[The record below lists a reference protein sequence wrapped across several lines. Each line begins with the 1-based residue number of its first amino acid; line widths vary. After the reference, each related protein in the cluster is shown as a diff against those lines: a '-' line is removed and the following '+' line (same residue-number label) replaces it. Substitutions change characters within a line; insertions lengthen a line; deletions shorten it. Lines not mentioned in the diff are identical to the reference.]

1 MHIRLYFVCF
11 LFVFSSCSNNQV
23 SVKNEKEG
31 KLNSTYQ
38 LMVSDEK
45 KIALDS
51 ETPTRPPYMQ
61 IYTDSTGNR
70 LLTFLNSYKN
80 SIYFYDYDNSSYQKK
95 IVYNREGSDAI
106 MRVAGYYIKSPDS
119 IYVYN
124 MPMTEVDLT
133 DSMGKVKNRI
143 SLRTNEPDWPD
154 RYPQYWLKTVN
165 PFIRI
170 GNKIYLTG
178 QTFRSLTMS
187 NIMNFKFCYIIFC
200 TIICFIV
207 LSVPTFAKEN
217 SDNVIRVGSFEETYN
232 VVNEKGE
239 RSGYGYEYLQDIAGY
254 AGWTYKYITSDWK
267 NCFTQLE
274 NGEIDIL
281 GGISY
286 TDERAENMLFS
297 DMPMGEE
304 KYYIYTDASNMD
316 LTAGNLDSFEGKNIG
331 VFKDNITEDVL
342 NEWELK
348 YGLHTKHINVSTTT
362 EIMDKLSKHE
372 IDCFVSVEESRW
384 EESDISPITSIGET
398 EIYFAINPERPDIK
412 EALDSAMRRIKDD
425 NPFYTDDLYRRYL
438 SAQSSSF
445 LSKEESEWIGQHG
458 AIRIGYLNQDG
469 GISSVD
475 PSTGKLTGVIT
486 DYVDLAENC
495 LQGQTLEFELNGYET
510 RSELLQALQDGKI
523 DLIFHANQNPY
534 FAETNGF
541 ALSDTLLTLNMAAI
555 TAKDSFD
562 ENKENIVA
570 VEKDDFA
577 LKAYLSYNYPQW
589 KVVEYETSDAAV
601 KAMQKGETDC
611 IVSNSGTVSDYLKN
625 NKLHSVFLTKE
636 ADVPFAI
643 QQGEPVL
650 LSILNKTLTSMPTAQ
665 FSGAVVSYNASS
677 RKVTAKDFIQD
688 NLLAV
693 SLIVGISILVVLC
706 IILDS
711 LKKSKRA
718 EEKSKKSA
726 EQALKLNQE
735 LEEKQQELQ
744 NALVE
749 AQSANKAKTSFL
761 NNMSHDIRTPI
772 NGIMLTILEKSGN
785 DGERAKDCLNKIN
798 ESSKLLLSLVNDVL
812 DMAKLESDTVV
823 FSDESINLDQVC
835 QEITESLSFQ
845 AEEKGLHVIGEHD
858 DYSGI
863 YVWSNAVHL
872 KKILMNLFTNSMK
885 YNKVNGFIYMSMR
898 TIERSEDHM
907 TCEFKIRDNGI
918 GMSEEFIKNELFT
931 PFVQADNSPR
941 SDYNGTGLG
950 MPIVKQ
956 LVEKMGGT
964 ITVESK
970 LGEGSCF
977 TVILPFKIDTNAR
990 PEEKEDFDADI
1001 SDIRVLLV
1009 EDNELN
1015 VEIAEF
1021 MLTENGAKVETV
1033 NNGLEAVQHFEA
1045 SEPGTYDVILM
1056 DVMMPVMDGLTAA
1069 RTIRD
1074 LERQDAKTIPIIAMT
1089 ANAFREDAEKCME
1102 AGMNAH
1108 LAKPLDD
1115 KTIKQTICEELRSSR
1130 DR

>member
-1 MHIRLYFVCF
+1 M
-11 LFVFSSCSNNQV
+11 
-23 SVKNEKEG
+23 
-31 KLNSTYQ
+31 
-38 LMVSDEK
+38 
-45 KIALDS
+45 
-51 ETPTRPPYMQ
+51 
-61 IYTDSTGNR
+61 
-70 LLTFLNSYKN
+70 
-80 SIYFYDYDNSSYQKK
+80 
-95 IVYNREGSDAI
+95 
-106 MRVAGYYIKSPDS
+106 
-119 IYVYN
+119 
-124 MPMTEVDLT
+124 
-133 DSMGKVKNRI
+133 
-143 SLRTNEPDWPD
+143 
-154 RYPQYWLKTVN
+154 
-165 PFIRI
+165 
-170 GNKIYLTG
+170 
-178 QTFRSLTMS
+178 
-187 NIMNFKFCYIIFC
+187 
-200 TIICFIV
+200 
-207 LSVPTFAKEN
+207 
-217 SDNVIRVGSFEETYN
+217 
-232 VVNEKGE
+232 
-239 RSGYGYEYLQDIAGY
+239 
-254 AGWTYKYITSDWK
+254 
-267 NCFTQLE
+267 
-274 NGEIDIL
+274 
-281 GGISY
+281 
-286 TDERAENMLFS
+286 
-297 DMPMGEE
+297 
-304 KYYIYTDASNMD
+304 
-316 LTAGNLDSFEGKNIG
+316 
-331 VFKDNITEDVL
+331 L
-342 NEWELK
+342 NEWESK
-348 YGLHTKHINVSTTT
+348 HGLHTKHINVSNTA
-362 EIMDKLSKHE
+362 EVMDKLSKHE

-384 EESDISPITSIGET
+384 EESDISPVTSIGET
-398 EIYFAINPERPDIK
+398 EIYFAINPKRPDIK

-438 SAQSSSF
+438 STQSSSF

-475 PSTGKLTGVIT
+475 SLTGKLTGVIT

-495 LQGQTLEFELNGYET
+495 LQGQTLEFEL
-510 RSELLQALQDGKI
+510 
-523 DLIFHANQNPY
+523 
-534 FAETNGF
+534 NGF

-636 ADVPFAI
+636 ADVPFAV

-650 LSILNKTLTSMPTAQ
+650 LSILNKTLTSMPTTQ

-677 RKVTAKDFIQD
+677 RKVTAKDFVQD
-688 NLLAV
+688 NLLTV
-693 SLIVGISILVVLC
+693 SLIAGISFFVVLC

-735 LEEKQQELQ
+735 LEEKQQELH
-744 NALVE
+744 NALAE

-772 NGIMLTILEKSGN
+772 NGIIGMLTILEKSGN
-785 DGERAKDCLNKIN
+785 DAERAKDCMNKIY
-798 ESSKLLLSLVNDVL
+798 ESSKLLLSLINDVL
-812 DMAKLESDTVV
+812 DMAKLESETMV
-823 FSDESINLDQVC
+823 FGDESINLDQVC

-898 TIERSEDHM
+898 TIERLEDHM
-907 TCEFKIRDNGI
+907 TCEFKIKDNGI

-990 PEEKEDFDADI
+990 SEEKEDFDADI

-1056 DVMMPVMDGLTAA
+1056 DVMMPVMDGFTAT

-1089 ANAFREDAEKCME
+1089 ANAFREDAERCME

-1108 LAKPLDD
+1108 LAKLLDD
-1115 KTIKQTICEELRSSR
+1115 KKIKQTISEELRKQNACHE
-1130 DR
+1130 

>member
-1 MHIRLYFVCF
+1 MKKC
-11 LFVFSSCSNNQV
+11 
-23 SVKNEKEG
+23 
-31 KLNSTYQ
+31 KLIQ
-38 LMVSDEK
+38 D
-45 KIALDS
+45 
-51 ETPTRPPYMQ
+51 
-61 IYTDSTGNR
+61 
-70 LLTFLNSYKN
+70 
-80 SIYFYDYDNSSYQKK
+80 
-95 IVYNREGSDAI
+95 
-106 MRVAGYYIKSPDS
+106 IK
-119 IYVYN
+119 
-124 MPMTEVDLT
+124 
-133 DSMGKVKNRI
+133 
-143 SLRTNEPDWPD
+143 
-154 RYPQYWLKTVN
+154 
-165 PFIRI
+165 
-170 GNKIYLTG
+170 
-178 QTFRSLTMS
+178 
-187 NIMNFKFCYIIFC
+187 NFKFCYLIFGIITC
-200 TIICFIV
+200 LIALPAST
-207 LSVPTFAKEN
+207 SAKEN
-217 SDNVIRVGSFEETYN
+217 SDNVVRVGSFEETYN
-232 VVNEKGE
+232 IVNEKGE
-239 RSGYGYEYLQDIAGY
+239 RRGYGYEYLQDIAGY
-254 AGWTYKYITSDWK
+254 AGWSYEYVTSNWED
-267 NCFTQLE
+267 CFTQLE

-286 TDERAENMLFS
+286 TDERAKNMLFS

-331 VFKDNITEDVL
+331 VLKDHIPEDVL
-342 NEWELK
+342 NEWESK
-348 YGLHTKHINVSTTT
+348 YGLHTQHINVSTTP
-362 EIMDKLSKHE
+362 EVMDKLSRHE

-384 EESDISPITSIGET
+384 EESDISPVTSIGEA
-398 EIYFAINPERPDIK
+398 EIYFAINPKRPDIK
-412 EALDSAMRRIKDD
+412 ESLDSAMRRIKDD

-445 LSKEESEWIGQHG
+445 LSKEEREWIRQHG

-469 GISSVD
+469 GVSSVN

-486 DYVDLAENC
+486 DYVDLAQNC
-495 LQGQTLEFELNGYET
+495 LQGQTLRFELKGYDT
-510 RSELLQALQDGKI
+510 RSELLQALHDGKI

-541 ALSDTLLTLNMAAI
+541 SLSDTLLTLNMAAI
-555 TAKDSFD
+555 TAKNSFD
-562 ENKENIVA
+562 ENNENIA
-570 VEKDDFA
+570 AIEKDNFA

-589 KVVEYETSDAAV
+589 KIMEYETLNAAV
-601 KAMQKGETDC
+601 KAMQEGEADC
-611 IVSNSGTVSDYLKN
+611 IVSNSSTVADYLKN

-636 ADVPFAI
+636 ADISFAV
-643 QQGEPVL
+643 QQGETVL
-650 LSILNKTLTSMPTAQ
+650 LSILNKTLTSMPVTK
-665 FSGAVVSYNASS
+665 FSGAVVSYHDSS
-677 RKVTAKDFIQD
+677 RKVTARDFIQD
-688 NLLAV
+688 NFLTV
-693 SLIVGISILVVLC
+693 SLIVGISFFVVLC
-706 IILDS
+706 IILGS

-718 EEKSKKSA
+718 EEKSKQSA

-735 LEEKQQELQ
+735 LEEKQQELHK
-744 NALVE
+744 AVVE

-761 NNMSHDIRTPI
+761 NNMSHDIRTPL
-772 NGIMLTILEKSGN
+772 NGIIGMLTILEKSGN
-785 DGERAKDCLNKIN
+785 DGERAKDCLNKID

-823 FSDESINLDQVC
+823 FTDESINLDQVC

-845 AEEKGLHVIGEHD
+845 AEEEGLHVIGEHD

-885 YNKVNGFIYMSMR
+885 YNKVNGSIYMSMR

-907 TCEFKIRDNGI
+907 ICEFKIRDNGI

-931 PFVQADNSPR
+931 PFVQADNSAR
-941 SDYNGTGLG
+941 SNYSGTGLG

-977 TVILPFKIDTNAR
+977 TVVLPFIIDTNAR
-990 PEEKEDFDADI
+990 PEEKEDFNADI
-1001 SDIRVLLV
+1001 SGVRVLLV

-1033 NNGLEAVQHFEA
+1033 KNGLEAVQHFKV

-1056 DVMMPVMDGLTAA
+1056 DVMMPVMDGLTAT

-1089 ANAFREDAEKCME
+1089 ANAFREDEERCME

-1115 KTIKQTICEELRSSR
+1115 EKIKQTISEELRR
-1130 DR
+1130 PNACHEWL

>member
-1 MHIRLYFVCF
+1 MAGVLNINECKIKIWKQASDCSLEGGRKMKKCQLVQNIR
-11 LFVFSSCSNNQV
+11 
-23 SVKNEKEG
+23 
-31 KLNSTYQ
+31 
-38 LMVSDEK
+38 
-45 KIALDS
+45 
-51 ETPTRPPYMQ
+51 
-61 IYTDSTGNR
+61 
-70 LLTFLNSYKN
+70 
-80 SIYFYDYDNSSYQKK
+80 
-95 IVYNREGSDAI
+95 
-106 MRVAGYYIKSPDS
+106 
-119 IYVYN
+119 
-124 MPMTEVDLT
+124 
-133 DSMGKVKNRI
+133 
-143 SLRTNEPDWPD
+143 
-154 RYPQYWLKTVN
+154 
-165 PFIRI
+165 
-170 GNKIYLTG
+170 
-178 QTFRSLTMS
+178 
-187 NIMNFKFCYIIFC
+187 NFKFCYFIFC

-207 LSVPTFAKEN
+207 LSVPTSAKEN

-342 NEWELK
+342 NGWELK
-348 YGLHTKHINVSTTT
+348 YGLHMQHVNVSNTA
-362 EIMDKLSKHE
+362 EVMDKLSKHE

-384 EESDISPITSIGET
+384 EESDISPLTSIGET
-398 EIYFAINPERPDIK
+398 EIYFVINPERPDIK
-412 EALDSAMRRIKDD
+412 EVLDSAMRRIKDD

-555 TAKDSFD
+555 TAKDCFD

-650 LSILNKTLTSMPTAQ
+650 LSILNKTLTSMPTTQ

-688 NLLAV
+688 NLLTV
-693 SLIVGISILVVLC
+693 SLIAGISFFVVLC

-749 AQSANKAKTSFL
+749 AQSANKAKTSLL

-772 NGIMLTILEKSGN
+772 NGIMGMLTILEKSGN

-823 FSDESINLDQVC
+823 FSDEAINLDQVC
-835 QEITESLSFQ
+835 QEITESLYFQ

-858 DYSGI
+858 D
-863 YVWSNAVHL
+863 
-872 KKILMNLFTNSMK
+872 
-885 YNKVNGFIYMSMR
+885 
-898 TIERSEDHM
+898 
-907 TCEFKIRDNGI
+907 
-918 GMSEEFIKNELFT
+918 
-931 PFVQADNSPR
+931 
-941 SDYNGTGLG
+941 
-950 MPIVKQ
+950 
-956 LVEKMGGT
+956 
-964 ITVESK
+964 
-970 LGEGSCF
+970 
-977 TVILPFKIDTNAR
+977 
-990 PEEKEDFDADI
+990 
-1001 SDIRVLLV
+1001 
-1009 EDNELN
+1009 
-1015 VEIAEF
+1015 
-1021 MLTENGAKVETV
+1021 
-1033 NNGLEAVQHFEA
+1033 
-1045 SEPGTYDVILM
+1045 
-1056 DVMMPVMDGLTAA
+1056 
-1069 RTIRD
+1069 
-1074 LERQDAKTIPIIAMT
+1074 
-1089 ANAFREDAEKCME
+1089 
-1102 AGMNAH
+1102 
-1108 LAKPLDD
+1108 
-1115 KTIKQTICEELRSSR
+1115 
-1130 DR
+1130 

>member
-1 MHIRLYFVCF
+1 MKKFRLNVQRHICILLCLVLYITV
-11 LFVFSSCSNNQV
+11 LPFSV
-23 SVKNEKEG
+23 SAE
-31 KLNSTYQ
+31 
-38 LMVSDEK
+38 
-45 KIALDS
+45 
-51 ETPTRPPYMQ
+51 ET
-61 IYTDSTGNR
+61 
-70 LLTFLNSYKN
+70 
-80 SIYFYDYDNSSYQKK
+80 
-95 IVYNREGSDAI
+95 
-106 MRVAGYYIKSPDS
+106 
-119 IYVYN
+119 
-124 MPMTEVDLT
+124 
-133 DSMGKVKNRI
+133 KNRI
-143 SLRTNEPDWPD
+143 
-154 RYPQYWLKTVN
+154 V
-165 PFIRI
+165 
-170 GNKIYLTG
+170 
-178 QTFRSLTMS
+178 
-187 NIMNFKFCYIIFC
+187 
-200 TIICFIV
+200 
-207 LSVPTFAKEN
+207 
-217 SDNVIRVGSFEETYN
+217 RVGWYEGTYN
-232 VVNEKGE
+232 TTGPDGQ
-239 RSGYGYEYLQDIAGY
+239 RRGYSYEYQQAV
-254 AGWTYKYITSDWK
+254 AAHTGWKYEYVEGSWAELMSMLK
-267 NCFTQLE
+267 NGQ
-274 NGEIDIL
+274 IDLL

-286 TDERAENMLFS
+286 TEERSTSMLFS
-297 DMPMGEE
+297 ELPMGED
-304 KYYIYTDASNMD
+304 KYYLYVDTSNTDISTSD
-316 LTAGNLDSFEGKNIG
+316 LTTLNGKRIG
-331 VFKDNITEDVL
+331 MLPNALPAEMFHEWEKSHGVNTQQVDITGADDVRQKLKNHEIDGFVL
-342 NEWELK
+342 NESPQWER
-348 YGLHTKHINVSTTT
+348 
-362 EIMDKLSKHE
+362 D
-372 IDCFVSVEESRW
+372 
-384 EESDISPITSIGET
+384 DISPAILIGGSYN
-398 EIYFAINPERPDIK
+398 YFAVSKKRPDLK
-412 EALDSAMRRIKDD
+412 EELDQVMQKIERE
-425 NPFYTDDLYRRYL
+425 NPFYTDDLYKRYL
-438 SAQSSSF
+438 SANS
-445 LSKEESEWIGQHG
+445 LETLTDEEQNWLEQHG
-458 AIRIGYLNQDG
+458 AVRIGYLKNDV
-469 GISSVD
+469 GISLVD
-475 PSTGKLTGVIT
+475 TESEKPVGIINDYISLASGCLGEKNIEFQLTGF
-486 DYVDLAENC
+486 DSQE
-495 LQGQTLEFELNGYET
+495 EE
-510 RSELLQALQDGKI
+510 LQALKDNRI
-523 DLIFHANQNPY
+523 DMIFHMNQNPY
-534 FAETNGF
+534 EAEQNDIV
-541 ALSDTLLTLNMAAI
+541 LSNTVFEINVAVLTGV
-555 TAKDSFD
+555 KKFD
-562 ENKENIVA
+562 ENKENTVA

-625 NKLHSVFLTKE
+625 NKLHSAFLTKE
-636 ADVPFAI
+636 ADVSFAV

-677 RKVTAKDFIQD
+677 RKVTVRDFIQD
-688 NLLAV
+688 NLLTV
-693 SLIVGISILVVLC
+693 SLIVGISFFVVLC
-706 IILDS
+706 IILRS
-711 LKKSKRA
+711 WKKSKRA
-718 EEKSKKSA
+718 EERFKKSA

-735 LEEKQQELQ
+735 LEEKRQELQ

-772 NGIMLTILEKSGN
+772 NGIMGMLTILEKSGN

-823 FSDESINLDQVC
+823 FGDESINLDQVC
-835 QEITESLSFQ
+835 KEITESLYFQ

-872 KKILMNLFTNSMK
+872 KKVLMNLFTNSMK
-885 YNKVNGFIYMSMR
+885 YNKVNGSIYMSMR

-1069 RTIRD
+1069 RTIRALD
-1074 LERQDAKTIPIIAMT
+1074 RQDAKTIPIIAMT
-1089 ANAFREDAEKCME
+1089 ANAFREDAERCME

-1115 KTIKQTICEELRSSR
+1115 EKIKQTISEELRKQNACHE
-1130 DR
+1130 

>member
-1 MHIRLYFVCF
+1 MICLV
-11 LFVFSSCSNNQV
+11 VFPV
-23 SVKNEKEG
+23 ST
-31 KLNSTYQ
+31 SAQ
-38 LMVSDEK
+38 
-45 KIALDS
+45 
-51 ETPTRPPYMQ
+51 
-61 IYTDSTGNR
+61 
-70 LLTFLNSYKN
+70 
-80 SIYFYDYDNSSYQKK
+80 
-95 IVYNREGSDAI
+95 
-106 MRVAGYYIKSPDS
+106 
-119 IYVYN
+119 
-124 MPMTEVDLT
+124 
-133 DSMGKVKNRI
+133 
-143 SLRTNEPDWPD
+143 
-154 RYPQYWLKTVN
+154 
-165 PFIRI
+165 
-170 GNKIYLTG
+170 
-178 QTFRSLTMS
+178 
-187 NIMNFKFCYIIFC
+187 
-200 TIICFIV
+200 
-207 LSVPTFAKEN
+207 EN
-217 SDNVIRVGSFEETYN
+217 SDHVIRVGSFEETYN

-348 YGLHTKHINVSTTT
+348 YGLHTQHVNVSNTA
-362 EIMDKLSKHE
+362 EVMDKLSKHE

-495 LQGQTLEFELNGYET
+495 LQGQTLEFELKGYDT

-562 ENKENIVA
+562 ENKENTVA
-570 VEKDDFA
+570 VEKDNFV

-589 KVVEYETSDAAV
+589 EVMEYGTSDAAV
-601 KAMQKGETDC
+601 KAMQKGEADC
-611 IVSNSGTVSDYLKN
+611 IVSSSGTVSDYLKN

-636 ADVPFAI
+636 ADVPFAVR
-643 QQGEPVL
+643 QGEPVL
-650 LSILNKTLTSMPTAQ
+650 LSILNKTLTSMPAAQ
-665 FSGAVVSYNASS
+665 FSGAVVSYNASA

-688 NLLAV
+688 NLQTV
-693 SLIVGISILVVLC
+693 SLIVGISFFVVLC

-735 LEEKQQELQ
+735 LE
-744 NALVE
+744 
-749 AQSANKAKTSFL
+749 
-761 NNMSHDIRTPI
+761 
-772 NGIMLTILEKSGN
+772 
-785 DGERAKDCLNKIN
+785 LNKIN

-845 AEEKGLHVIGEHD
+845 AEEKGLHVMGEHD
-858 DYSGI
+858 DYRGV

-872 KKILMNLFTNSMK
+872 KKVLMNLFTNSMK
-885 YNKVNGFIYMSMR
+885 YNKVNGSIYMSMR

-990 PEEKEDFDADI
+990 LEEKEDFNADI
-1001 SDIRVLLV
+1001 SGVRILLV

-1015 VEIAEF
+1015 AEIAEF
-1021 MLTENGAKVETV
+1021 ILTENGAKVETV
-1033 NNGLEAVQHFEA
+1033 KNGLEAVQHFEA
-1045 SEPGTYDVILM
+1045 CESGTYDVILM
-1056 DVMMPVMDGLTAA
+1056 DVMMPVMDGLTATK
-1069 RTIRD
+1069 TIRS

-1108 LAKPLDD
+1108 LSKPIVIEEVI
-1115 KTIKQTICEELRSSR
+1115 KTILRYVHN
-1130 DR
+1130 D

>member
-1 MHIRLYFVCF
+1 MKKCKLVQNIR
-11 LFVFSSCSNNQV
+11 
-23 SVKNEKEG
+23 
-31 KLNSTYQ
+31 
-38 LMVSDEK
+38 
-45 KIALDS
+45 
-51 ETPTRPPYMQ
+51 
-61 IYTDSTGNR
+61 
-70 LLTFLNSYKN
+70 
-80 SIYFYDYDNSSYQKK
+80 
-95 IVYNREGSDAI
+95 
-106 MRVAGYYIKSPDS
+106 
-119 IYVYN
+119 
-124 MPMTEVDLT
+124 
-133 DSMGKVKNRI
+133 
-143 SLRTNEPDWPD
+143 
-154 RYPQYWLKTVN
+154 
-165 PFIRI
+165 
-170 GNKIYLTG
+170 
-178 QTFRSLTMS
+178 
-187 NIMNFKFCYIIFC
+187 NFKFCYFIFC
-200 TIICFIV
+200 TMICLVVFPV
-207 LSVPTFAKEN
+207 STSAQEN
-217 SDNVIRVGSFEETYN
+217 SDHVIRVGSFEETYN

-281 GGISY
+281 GDISY

-348 YGLHTKHINVSTTT
+348 YGLHTQHVNVSNTA
-362 EIMDKLSKHE
+362 EVMDKLSKHE

-384 EESDISPITSIGET
+384 EESDISPLTSIGET

-445 LSKEESEWIGQHG
+445 LSKEEREWIGQHG

-495 LQGQTLEFELNGYET
+495 LQGQTLEFELNGYDT

-570 VEKDDFA
+570 VEKDNFA

-589 KVVEYETSDAAV
+589 EVVEYETSDAAV
-601 KAMQKGETDC
+601 KAMQKGEADC

-636 ADVPFAI
+636 ADVSFAV

-650 LSILNKTLTSMPTAQ
+650 LSILNKTLTSMPTTQ

-688 NLLAV
+688 NLLTV
-693 SLIVGISILVVLC
+693 LLIAGISFFVVLC

-772 NGIMLTILEKSGN
+772 NGIMGMLTILEKSGN
-785 DGERAKDCLNKIN
+785 DAERAKDCMNKIH
-798 ESSKLLLSLVNDVL
+798 ESSKLLLSLINDVL

-907 TCEFKIRDNGI
+907 TCEFKIKDNGI

-977 TVILPFKIDTNAR
+977 TVVLPFEIDTNAR
-990 PEEKEDFDADI
+990 PEEKEDFNADI
-1001 SDIRVLLV
+1001 SGVRILLV

-1015 VEIAEF
+1015 AEIAEF

-1033 NNGLEAVQHFEA
+1033 KNGLEAVQHFEA
-1045 SEPGTYDVILM
+1045 CESGTYDVILM
-1056 DVMMPVMDGLTAA
+1056 DVMMPVMDGLTATK
-1069 RTIRD
+1069 TIRS

-1089 ANAFREDAEKCME
+1089 ANAFREDAERCME

-1115 KTIKQTICEELRSSR
+1115 EKIKQTIREELRKQNACHE
-1130 DR
+1130 

>member
-1 MHIRLYFVCF
+1 MKKC
-11 LFVFSSCSNNQV
+11 
-23 SVKNEKEG
+23 
-31 KLNSTYQ
+31 KLVQ
-38 LMVSDEK
+38 
-45 KIALDS
+45 
-51 ETPTRPPYMQ
+51 
-61 IYTDSTGNR
+61 
-70 LLTFLNSYKN
+70 
-80 SIYFYDYDNSSYQKK
+80 
-95 IVYNREGSDAI
+95 
-106 MRVAGYYIKSPDS
+106 
-119 IYVYN
+119 
-124 MPMTEVDLT
+124 
-133 DSMGKVKNRI
+133 
-143 SLRTNEPDWPD
+143 
-154 RYPQYWLKTVN
+154 
-165 PFIRI
+165 
-170 GNKIYLTG
+170 
-178 QTFRSLTMS
+178 

-200 TIICFIV
+200 TMICLVVFPV
-207 LSVPTFAKEN
+207 STSAQEN
-217 SDNVIRVGSFEETYN
+217 SDHVIRVGSFEETYN

-331 VFKDNITEDVL
+331 VSKDNIVEDVL
-342 NEWELK
+342 NEWESK
-348 YGLHTKHINVSTTT
+348 YGLHTKHINVSNTA
-362 EIMDKLSKHE
+362 EVMDKLSKHE

-445 LSKEESEWIGQHG
+445 LSKEEREWIGQHG

-495 LQGQTLEFELNGYET
+495 LQGQTLEFELKGYDT

-570 VEKDDFA
+570 VEKDNFA

-589 KVVEYETSDAAV
+589 EVVEYETSDAAV
-601 KAMQKGETDC
+601 KAMQKGEADC

-636 ADVPFAI
+636 ADVSFAV

-650 LSILNKTLTSMPTAQ
+650 LSILNKTLTSMPTTQ

-693 SLIVGISILVVLC
+693 SLIVGISIFVVLC

-772 NGIMLTILEKSGN
+772 NGIMGMLTILEKSGN

-823 FSDESINLDQVC
+823 FGDESINLDQVC

-907 TCEFKIRDNGI
+907 TCEFKIKDNGI

-990 PEEKEDFDADI
+990 PEEKEDFNADI
-1001 SDIRVLLV
+1001 SGVRILLV

-1015 VEIAEF
+1015 AEIAEF

-1033 NNGLEAVQHFEA
+1033 KNGLEAVQHFEA

-1089 ANAFREDAEKCME
+1089 ANAFREDAERCME

-1115 KTIKQTICEELRSSR
+1115 EKIKQTISEELRKQNACHE
-1130 DR
+1130 